1 MESDKAKDVG
11 ATAVGGMSGL
21 DMMYTG
27 IQGMLDGGIDA
38 PEIKLVVYGL
48 VSMVMG
54 FFAWR
59 KEQAHAVT
67 E

>member
-1 MESDKAKDVG
+1 MDSEKVKDVG
-11 ATAVGGMSGL
+11 ATAVGSMSGL
-21 DMMYTG
+21 DMVYTG

-38 PEIKLVVYGL
+38 PEIKLVVYGI
-48 VSMVMG
+48 VSMVLG

-59 KEQAHAVT
+59 KEQMRV